1 MNFIELIQQQ
11 AEQVFADKEKAAA
24 WLNKPQTVSG
34 GRTPLEIS
42 NTETGYV
49 LIKDAL
55 ERLNQGYIS

>member
-1 MNFIELIQQQ
+1 M
-11 AEQVFADKEKAAA
+11 
-24 WLNKPQTVSG
+24 
-34 GRTPLEIS
+34 S